1 MRFPEFTGEYVKHT
15 LGEMGT
21 GLIGLTYS
29 PKNVVNEGGK
39 IVFRSSNIQDGQID
53 YSDIVRVDMKIK
65 DSILTQ
71 KDDLLICARN
81 GSPRLIGKNALLT
94 EKEEG
99 QTFGAFM
106 LVYRSNDNS
115 YIHKLLNTKRYIT
128 QVGENLGARINQITS
143 ANLGDFEFYFPQAKE
158 ERNKIANFLN
168 LIDQRISTQ
177 NKIIQHLESLIK
189 GISVQLLTKPANIYI
204 KDCLICN
211 SSTLQESQIEENG
224 EYPVFGATGVSGY
237 LNTPQVEQDS
247 ILIIKDGASVGN
259 VKYATGK
266 YGVIG
271 TLNYLTQK
279 NGYDLK
285 YLYYCLRIFNF
296 TPFITGLAI
305 PHIYFRDYGKAKIYC
320 PNIDTQKHIAD
331 NLSNIE
337 RKIDVEKQVLD
348 KLKEQKNYLLS
359 QMFI

>member
-1 MRFPEFTGEYVKHT
+1 
-15 LGEMGT
+15 MGT

-29 PKNVVNEGGK
+29 PQNVVNEGGK

-65 DSILTQ
+65 ESILTQ
-71 KDDLLICARN
+71 RDDLLICARN

-106 LVYRSNDNS
+106 LVYRSNDNP

-143 ANLGDFEFYFPQAKE
+143 ANLGDFEFYFPQAIE
-158 ERNKIANFLN
+158 ERDKIANFLN

-189 GISVQLLTKPANIYI
+189 GISVQLLTKTANTYI
-204 KDCLICN
+204 KDCFICN
-211 SSTLQESQIEENG
+211 SSTLQESQIAKNG
-224 EYPVFGATGVSGY
+224 KYPVFGATGVSGY

-247 ILIIKDGASVGN
+247 VLIIKDGASVGS
-259 VKYATGK
+259 VKYAKGK

-305 PHIYFRDYGKAKIYC
+305 PHIYFRDYGSAKIYC
-320 PNIDTQKHIAD
+320 PSIDTQKHIAD

-337 RKIDVEKQVLD
+337 RKIDVEKQVLY

-359 QMFI
+359 HMFI